1 MTPTRLARNVSTAAV
16 AAIAAWSSWSHMV
29 HVALRYGERP
39 EVAYVL
45 PLSVDGMLIVAS
57 AAMVEDKHNGR
68 RVRWSARIAFTAGV
82 AASIA
87 ANIAA
92 AQPTV
97 GARIVAAWPAVAMLL
112 VVEMLSRAKP
122 PSPAPDT
129 ALPNEGNA
137 DSRTDGTASTTLD
150 ESLVA
155 PAEPASNPAPEPP
168 ATVQGE
174 PPADTSSSV
183 RRRRRSGPT
192 ADVIAR
198 MLAEHPDARP
208 ADIAREAGVSERHV
222 RRLLTSGT
230 SATGSDPESAV
241 KV

>member
-16 AAIAAWSSWSHMV
+16 ATIAAWSSWSHMV

-57 AAMVEDKHNGR
+57 AAMVEDKHNGH
-68 RVRWSARIAFTAGV
+68 RVRWSARIAFMAGV
-82 AASIA
+82 AASVA

-122 PSPAPDT
+122 SNPATHDGDT
-129 ALPNEGNA
+129 DDRADDPASVALK
-137 DSRTDGTASTTLD
+137 
-150 ESLVA
+150 ESFAA
-155 PAEPASNPAPEPP
+155 PAEPASD
-168 ATVQGE
+168 
-174 PPADTSSSV
+174 PADGPDPLAQDGSSADASHGI
-183 RRRRRSGPT
+183 RRRRGSGPT
-192 ADVIAR
+192 ADVVAK
-198 MLAEHPDARP
+198 MQAERPDARP

-222 RRLLTSGT
+222 RRLLTSNA

-241 KV
+241 TL